1 MDGFGF
7 TIFAIGY
14 LEKGALGVRGTLK
27 QEEQE
32 NSFGQYSSC
41 KQFEIRTSGDK
52 QLFDRKNLA
61 RSKKHFT
68 KHVGSKLWRLAGI
81 YTMIVIH

>member
-7 TIFAIGY
+7 TIFAIGC
-14 LEKGALGVRGTLK
+14 LEKGARGVRGTSK

-32 NSFGQYSSC
+32 NSLGQYSPLS

-52 QLFDRKNLA
+52 QLFDHKNLA
-61 RSKKHFT
+61 RSSN
-68 KHVGSKLWRLAGI
+68 VS
-81 YTMIVIH
+81 